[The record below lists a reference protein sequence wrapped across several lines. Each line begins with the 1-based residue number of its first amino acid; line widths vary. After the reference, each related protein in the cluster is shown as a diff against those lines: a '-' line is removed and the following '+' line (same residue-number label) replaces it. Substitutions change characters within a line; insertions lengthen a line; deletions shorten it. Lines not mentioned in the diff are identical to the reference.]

1 MQIDMGFSFN
11 ILGKTN
17 ASGQLAAMDMAK
29 AFDQCLQTFISTNQT
44 TIVTAPGL
52 PILNSEL
59 VQVFSSV
66 NSTAT
71 LFCQSFASA
80 LNNYTATAIVSGL
93 IPGSPPVPFTGPI
106 N

>member
-1 MQIDMGFSFN
+1 
-11 ILGKTN
+11 
-17 ASGQLAAMDMAK
+17 MAK

-52 PILNSEL
+52 PVLNSEL

-93 IPGSPPVPFTGPI
+93 IPGSPPVPFTGPK